1 MELYKILHK
10 PTGLYY
16 KPNRG
21 NGNFSKSGKVYTMK
35 PQLRWL
41 EHKMKIRLYTYSGK
55 FNKFQQTLLNYFKI
69 EIPENPF
76 IVEQY
81 VFVPIEDWEIIRIN

>member
-41 EHKMKIRLYTYSGK
+41 EHKMKIELYTRSGK
-55 FNKFQQTLLNYFKI
+55 FNRFQQTLLDYFKI
-69 EIPENPF
+69 ENPS
-76 IVEQY
+76 IVEQH
-81 VFVPIEDWEIIRIN
+81 VFVPIEDWEIIKIN